1 MFHDYFVFREDR
13 GTGDGMCAAHLI
25 NMACA
30 KVMHTTVAVHLTG
43 RCVSVRHILHEEAS
57 SIITSR
63 RRTSLLILLSQPQ

>member
-1 MFHDYFVFREDR
+1 MFHDYFVFIEDR

-43 RCVSVRHILHEEAS
+43 RCVSVRHIYFMKRRVVSLRREEGHHY
-57 SIITSR
+57 
-63 RRTSLLILLSQPQ
+63 

>member
-1 MFHDYFVFREDR
+1 MFHDYFGFGENR
-13 GTGDGMCAAHLI
+13 GSGDGMCAAHLI

-63 RRTSLLILLSQPQ
+63 RTSILILLSQPQ